1 MGKNTQ
7 KHASMSE
14 DDRQIIEQDIT
25 LMENLFNTLTRK
37 TAEKLKR

>member
-1 MGKNTQ
+1 
-7 KHASMSE
+7 MSE